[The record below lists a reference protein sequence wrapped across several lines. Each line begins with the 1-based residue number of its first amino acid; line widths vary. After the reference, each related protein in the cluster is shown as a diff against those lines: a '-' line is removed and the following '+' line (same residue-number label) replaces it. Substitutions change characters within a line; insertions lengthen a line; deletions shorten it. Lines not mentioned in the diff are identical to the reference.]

1 MKINK
6 VCYFQLWHCWFTS
19 SLQNSKMLGTLL
31 SSIYTKDLTMS
42 ILTLT
47 INRKLP
53 STQII
58 KVKDNGLGL
67 FYFFFLMFTISVD
80 LMNNV

>member
-1 MKINK
+1 
-6 VCYFQLWHCWFTS
+6 
-19 SLQNSKMLGTLL
+19 
-31 SSIYTKDLTMS
+31 MS

-58 KVKDNGLGL
+58 KVKDNRLSL
-67 FYFFFLMFTISVD
+67 FYFFFLMFTISID

>member
-1 MKINK
+1 
-6 VCYFQLWHCWFTS
+6 
-19 SLQNSKMLGTLL
+19 MLGTLL
-31 SSIYTKDLTMS
+31 SSIYTKDSTMS
-42 ILTLT
+42 ILTLA

-53 STQII
+53 FTKII

-80 LMNNV
+80 LMNNA

>member
-1 MKINK
+1 
-6 VCYFQLWHCWFTS
+6 
-19 SLQNSKMLGTLL
+19 MLGTLL

-80 LMNNV
+80 LMNNA

>member
-1 MKINK
+1 
-6 VCYFQLWHCWFTS
+6 
-19 SLQNSKMLGTLL
+19 
-31 SSIYTKDLTMS
+31 MS